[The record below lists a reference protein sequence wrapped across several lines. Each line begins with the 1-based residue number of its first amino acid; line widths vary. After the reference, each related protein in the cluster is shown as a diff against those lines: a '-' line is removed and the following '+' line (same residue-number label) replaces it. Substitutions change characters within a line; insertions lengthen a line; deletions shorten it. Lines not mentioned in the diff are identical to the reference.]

1 MVEIKIKY
9 TNKELDFTSK
19 KEYIKENILIHYGQ
33 LAAEKA
39 STPISMSDSSTLMDL
54 ESEMCLKILNT
65 WEINKYNLDAEQ
77 ILSENILLNR
87 EKFIYKML
95 LGKILRLIPGGV
107 TIISI
112 GINNSIARRFTQ
124 ALGYAVSEL
133 CSSYINLAVNEEHV
147 EAAEIFT
154 KEALEDLIE
163 SYLIEYNK
171 TVLN

>member
-39 STPISMSDSSTLMDL
+39 STPISMSDSSTLMNL

-133 CSSYINLAVNEEHV
+133 CSSYINLAVNKEHV

>member
-1 MVEIKIKY
+1 MEIKIKY
-9 TNKELDFTSK
+9 LNKELDFTSK
-19 KEYIKENILIHYGQ
+19 KEYINENILIPYGE

-39 STPISMSDSSTLMDL
+39 FTPTSMSDSSMLMDL

-65 WEINKYNLDAEQ
+65 WEVNKYNLDAKQ
-77 ILSENILLNR
+77 ILNENILLDQ

-133 CSSYINLAVNEEHV
+133 CSSYINLAINEKYV
-147 EAAEIFT
+147 EIVDVFT
-154 KEALEDLIE
+154 KEAVEDLME

>member
-133 CSSYINLAVNEEHV
+133 CSSYINLAVNKEHV

>member
-39 STPISMSDSSTLMDL
+39 STPISMSDSSILMDL

-133 CSSYINLAVNEEHV
+133 CLSYINLAVNEEHV

>member
-1 MVEIKIKY
+1 MEIKIKY
-9 TNKELDFTSK
+9 LNKELDFTSK
-19 KEYIKENILIHYGQ
+19 KEYINENILIPYGE

-39 STPISMSDSSTLMDL
+39 FTPISMSDSSMLMDL

-65 WEINKYNLDAEQ
+65 WEVNKYNLDAKQ
-77 ILSENILLNR
+77 ILNENILLDQ

-133 CSSYINLAVNEEHV
+133 CSSYINLTINEKYV
-147 EAAEIFT
+147 AIVDVFT
-154 KEALEDLIE
+154 KEAVEDLME

>member
-65 WEINKYNLDAEQ
+65 WEINKYNLDADQ

-133 CSSYINLAVNEEHV
+133 CSSYINLAVNKEHV